1 MGGQVYWITGLSA
14 AGKTSVAQRLV
25 DRLVAAGQQPILL
38 DGDVLRAIFG
48 VSGAHDRQSR
58 LNLAL
63 QYARLCGELA
73 RQGHTV
79 ICATISLFHQV
90 HDWNRANIA
99 GYHEIYLKVPLEQ
112 LQARDPKG
120 IYVRAKAGEVKD
132 VAGLDFA
139 IEEPREP
146 DLLIDNHGDIT
157 PDEAVAQILR
167 KFPVGR

>member
-1 MGGQVYWITGLSA
+1 MSGQVFWITGLSA
-14 AGKTSVAQRLV
+14 AGKTSVAQRLA
-25 DRLVAAGQQPILL
+25 DQLVAAGQRPVLL

-58 LNLAL
+58 LGLAL
-63 QYARLCGELA
+63 QYARLCSELA

-99 GYHEIYLKVPLEQ
+99 GYHEIYLRVPLEQ

-120 IYVRAKAGEVKD
+120 IYARAKTGDVKD

-139 IEEPREP
+139 IEEPRDP
-146 DLLIDNHGDIT
+146 DLLIDNHGEMT
-157 PDEAVAQILR
+157 PEDAAAQILR

>member
-1 MGGQVYWITGLSA
+1 MQGQVYWITGLSA
-14 AGKTSVAQRLV
+14 AGKSSVAQRLV
-25 DRLVAAGQQPILL
+25 DRMVAAGRRPVLL

-48 VSGAHDRQSR
+48 VSGAHDRGSR

-63 QYARLCGELA
+63 QYARLCSELS

-90 HDWNRANIA
+90 HDWNRANIP
-99 GYHEIYLKVPLEQ
+99 GYHEIYLRVPIEQ

-120 IYVRAKAGEVKD
+120 IYARAKAGEVKD

-139 IEEPREP
+139 IEEPRAP

-157 PDEAVAQILR
+157 PEDAVAQILR
-167 KFPVGR
+167 KFPIRR

>member
-1 MGGQVYWITGLSA
+1 MPGQVYWITGLSA

-25 DRLVAAGQQPILL
+25 ERLTAEGQRPILL

-58 LNLAL
+58 LDLAL
-63 QYARLCGELA
+63 QYARLCSELA

-90 HDWNRANIA
+90 HDWNRANMP
-99 GYHEIYLKVPLEQ
+99 GYHEIYLKVPLGE

-120 IYVRAKAGEVKD
+120 IYARAKAGEVKD

-139 IEEPREP
+139 VEEPRNP
-146 DLLIDNHGDIT
+146 DLLIENHGDVT
-157 PDEAVAQILR
+157 PEDAVAQILR
-167 KFPVGR
+167 KFPIGR

>member
-1 MGGQVYWITGLSA
+1 MPGQVYWITGLSA

-25 DRLVAAGQQPILL
+25 DRLEADGQRPVLL

-63 QYARLCGELA
+63 QYARLCSELS

-90 HDWNRANIA
+90 HDWNRANIP
-99 GYHEIYLKVPLEQ
+99 GYHEIYLRVPLEQ

-120 IYVRAKAGEVKD
+120 IYAKAKAGEVKD

-139 IEEPREP
+139 IEEPRHP
-146 DLLIDNHGDIT
+146 DLLIDNHGGIT
-157 PDEAVAQILR
+157 PEDAVAQILR
-167 KFPVGR
+167 KFPIGR

>member
-1 MGGQVYWITGLSA
+1 MDGRVYWITGLSA

-25 DRLVAAGQQPILL
+25 DRLIAGGQRPILL

-48 VSGAHDRQSR
+48 ISGAHDRQSR

-63 QYARLCGELA
+63 QYARLCRELA
-73 RQGHTV
+73 QQGHTV

-90 HDWNRANIA
+90 HDWNRANIP
-99 GYHEIYLKVPLEQ
+99 GYHEIYLRVPLEQ
-112 LQARDPKG
+112 LQVRDPKG
-120 IYVRAKAGEVKD
+120 IYARAKVGEVKD

-139 IEEPREP
+139 IEEPRDP

-157 PDEAVAQILR
+157 PDDAVAQILR
-167 KFPVGR
+167 KFPA